1 MNLQKE
7 NLELW
12 NEELE
17 NLDSL
22 GRIRWAWGKFGDG
35 LLSST
40 SFGLQ
45 SAVMI
50 HLVCEVSREIPIVFV
65 DTGYLFPGTYQYAI
79 QLQKHLNFEAKV
91 YSARKSPA
99 FQEAEYGK
107 LWEQGSDEMNHYN
120 LINKKEPM
128 DRAIKELKATAWV
141 AGLRREQSARR
152 ESLPYLELQNGVYKL
167 YPILDWTDRKPINIY
182 PKTICLT
189 THWKVLGMILLGIG
203 TALKNCRKLIL
214 RKKPGTVVMEENV
227 DCTWKCRMDW
237 ILMFD
242 PKTHDFP
249 EDKARMNELIKRTNH
264 LWKFLECD
272 AKKDKIIQ
280 LEKEM
285 SLPSFWDD
293 QSTARKVSA
302 ENNRLKQSVS
312 KVEDFRSQVEDLE
325 ALCELCEE
333 DQEDEE
339 MAKEFVLILEKLIPK
354 IDDLEV
360 ASFLSEPFDAR
371 PALLSIHAGAGGT
384 ESCDWADMLMR
395 MYMRWAERRG
405 FSVELQDLQAGEE
418 AGISRCSIRIEGLNA
433 YGYAKA
439 ERGVHRL
446 VRISPFDSNK
456 RRHTS
461 FCSVDVIAEV
471 EDDDIDMDIPEDD
484 LRVDTYRSSGKGG
497 QHVNKTDSAVRLTHL
512 PTNIV
517 VQCQNQRSQLKN
529 KQTAMKVLKSRL
541 YEKQQDEKRAEMEK
555 FYGEKGEMGWGNQI
569 RSYVFQ
575 PYQMVKDLRT
585 GVETSGVQA
594 VMDGELDPFVNGWL
608 RAGCPRQRNKDIQ
621 IDD

>member
-1 MNLQKE
+1 
-7 NLELW
+7 
-12 NEELE
+12 
-17 NLDSL
+17 
-22 GRIRWAWGKFGDG
+22 
-35 LLSST
+35 
-40 SFGLQ
+40 
-45 SAVMI
+45 
-50 HLVCEVSREIPIVFV
+50 
-65 DTGYLFPGTYQYAI
+65 
-79 QLQKHLNFEAKV
+79 
-91 YSARKSPA
+91 
-99 FQEAEYGK
+99 
-107 LWEQGSDEMNHYN
+107 
-120 LINKKEPM
+120 
-128 DRAIKELKATAWV
+128 
-141 AGLRREQSARR
+141 
-152 ESLPYLELQNGVYKL
+152 
-167 YPILDWTDRKPINIY
+167 
-182 PKTICLT
+182 
-189 THWKVLGMILLGIG
+189 MIL
-203 TALKNCRKLIL
+203 
-214 RKKPGTVVMEENV
+214 
-227 DCTWKCRMDW
+227 
-237 ILMFD
+237 
-242 PKTHDFP
+242 P
-249 EDKARMNELIKRTNH
+249 EDKGRLQELTKRTQH

-272 AKKDKIIQ
+272 EKKDKITE
-280 LEKEM
+280 LENEM
-285 SLPSFWDD
+285 SSPSFWDD
-293 QSTARKVSA
+293 QSNARKVGS
-302 ENNRLKQSVS
+302 ESNRLKQTVS
-312 KVEDFRSQVEDLE
+312 RIEEFRSEVEDLQV
-325 ALCELCEE
+325 LCELCEE
-333 DQEDEE
+333 DENDQE
-339 MAKEFVLILEKLIPK
+339 MTSEFVSSLDNLLTR

-360 ASFLSEPFDAR
+360 ASFLNEPFDGR

-384 ESCDWADMLMR
+384 ESCDWADMLLR
-395 MYMRWAERRG
+395 MYIRWAERRG
-405 FSVELQDLQAGEE
+405 FEVEMQDLQPGEE
-418 AGISRCSIRIEGLNA
+418 AGISRCSIRIDGINA

-461 FCSVDVIAEV
+461 FCSVDVVAEV
-471 EDDDIDMDIPEDD
+471 EDDDIDMEIPEDD

-608 RAGCPRQRNKDIQ
+608 RAGCPRQRNKEIQ

>member
-1 MNLQKE
+1 
-7 NLELW
+7 
-12 NEELE
+12 
-17 NLDSL
+17 
-22 GRIRWAWGKFGDG
+22 
-35 LLSST
+35 
-40 SFGLQ
+40 
-45 SAVMI
+45 
-50 HLVCEVSREIPIVFV
+50 
-65 DTGYLFPGTYQYAI
+65 
-79 QLQKHLNFEAKV
+79 
-91 YSARKSPA
+91 
-99 FQEAEYGK
+99 
-107 LWEQGSDEMNHYN
+107 
-120 LINKKEPM
+120 
-128 DRAIKELKATAWV
+128 
-141 AGLRREQSARR
+141 
-152 ESLPYLELQNGVYKL
+152 
-167 YPILDWTDRKPINIY
+167 
-182 PKTICLT
+182 
-189 THWKVLGMILLGIG
+189 MIL
-203 TALKNCRKLIL
+203 
-214 RKKPGTVVMEENV
+214 P
-227 DCTWKCRMDW
+227 D
-237 ILMFD
+237 
-242 PKTHDFP
+242 
-249 EDKARMNELIKRTNH
+249 DKSRLQELIKRTQH

-272 AKKDKIIQ
+272 EKKRKIEE
-280 LEKEM
+280 LENEM
-285 SLPSFWDD
+285 STPSFWDD
-293 QSTARKVSA
+293 QANARKVGS
-302 ENNRLKQSVS
+302 ESNRLKQTVS
-312 KVEDFRSQVEDLE
+312 RIEDFRSEVEDLE

-333 DQEDEE
+333 DENDQD
-339 MAKEFVLILEKLIPK
+339 MAKEFVNTLENLLSR
-354 IDDLEV
+354 IDDIEV
-360 ASFLSEPFDAR
+360 ASFLNEPFDAR

-395 MYMRWAERRG
+395 MYTRWAERRG
-405 FSVELQDLQAGEE
+405 FEVELQDLQPGEE
-418 AGISRCSIRIEGLNA
+418 AGISRCSIRIDGLNA

-471 EDDDIDMDIPEDD
+471 EDDDIDMDILEDD
-484 LRVDTYRSSGKGG
+484 LRIDTYRSSGKGG

>member
-1 MNLQKE
+1 
-7 NLELW
+7 
-12 NEELE
+12 
-17 NLDSL
+17 
-22 GRIRWAWGKFGDG
+22 
-35 LLSST
+35 
-40 SFGLQ
+40 
-45 SAVMI
+45 
-50 HLVCEVSREIPIVFV
+50 
-65 DTGYLFPGTYQYAI
+65 
-79 QLQKHLNFEAKV
+79 
-91 YSARKSPA
+91 
-99 FQEAEYGK
+99 
-107 LWEQGSDEMNHYN
+107 
-120 LINKKEPM
+120 
-128 DRAIKELKATAWV
+128 
-141 AGLRREQSARR
+141 
-152 ESLPYLELQNGVYKL
+152 
-167 YPILDWTDRKPINIY
+167 
-182 PKTICLT
+182 
-189 THWKVLGMILLGIG
+189 MIL
-203 TALKNCRKLIL
+203 
-214 RKKPGTVVMEENV
+214 P
-227 DCTWKCRMDW
+227 D
-237 ILMFD
+237 
-242 PKTHDFP
+242 
-249 EDKARMNELIKRTNH
+249 DKSRLQELIKRTQH

-272 AKKDKIIQ
+272 EKKRKIEE
-280 LEKEM
+280 LENEM
-285 SLPSFWDD
+285 SAPSFWDD
-293 QSTARKVSA
+293 QANARKVGS
-302 ENNRLKQSVS
+302 ESNRLKQTVS
-312 KVEDFRSQVEDLE
+312 RIEDFRSEVEDLE

-333 DQEDEE
+333 DENDQD
-339 MAKEFVLILEKLIPK
+339 MAKEFVNTLENLLSR
-354 IDDLEV
+354 IDDIEV
-360 ASFLSEPFDAR
+360 ASFLNEPFDAR

-395 MYMRWAERRG
+395 MYTRWAERRG
-405 FSVELQDLQAGEE
+405 FEVELQDLQPGEE
-418 AGISRCSIRIEGLNA
+418 AGISRCSIRIDGLNA

-484 LRVDTYRSSGKGG
+484 LRIDTYRSSGKGG

-608 RAGCPRQRNKDIQ
+608 RAGCPRQRTKDIK

>member
-1 MNLQKE
+1 
-7 NLELW
+7 
-12 NEELE
+12 
-17 NLDSL
+17 
-22 GRIRWAWGKFGDG
+22 
-35 LLSST
+35 
-40 SFGLQ
+40 
-45 SAVMI
+45 
-50 HLVCEVSREIPIVFV
+50 
-65 DTGYLFPGTYQYAI
+65 
-79 QLQKHLNFEAKV
+79 
-91 YSARKSPA
+91 
-99 FQEAEYGK
+99 
-107 LWEQGSDEMNHYN
+107 
-120 LINKKEPM
+120 
-128 DRAIKELKATAWV
+128 
-141 AGLRREQSARR
+141 
-152 ESLPYLELQNGVYKL
+152 
-167 YPILDWTDRKPINIY
+167 
-182 PKTICLT
+182 
-189 THWKVLGMILLGIG
+189 MIL
-203 TALKNCRKLIL
+203 
-214 RKKPGTVVMEENV
+214 P
-227 DCTWKCRMDW
+227 D
-237 ILMFD
+237 
-242 PKTHDFP
+242 
-249 EDKARMNELIKRTNH
+249 DKSRLQELIKRTQH

-272 AKKDKIIQ
+272 EKKRKIEE
-280 LEKEM
+280 LENEM
-285 SLPSFWDD
+285 SAPSFWDD
-293 QSTARKVSA
+293 QANARKVGS
-302 ENNRLKQSVS
+302 ESNRLKQTVS
-312 KVEDFRSQVEDLE
+312 RIEDFRSEVEDLE

-333 DQEDEE
+333 DENDQD
-339 MAKEFVLILEKLIPK
+339 MAKEFVNTLENLLSR
-354 IDDLEV
+354 IDDIEV
-360 ASFLSEPFDAR
+360 ASFLNEPFDAR

-395 MYMRWAERRG
+395 MYTRWAERRG
-405 FSVELQDLQAGEE
+405 FEVELQDLQPGEE
-418 AGISRCSIRIEGLNA
+418 AGISRCSIRIDGLNA

-484 LRVDTYRSSGKGG
+484 LRIDTYRSSGKGG